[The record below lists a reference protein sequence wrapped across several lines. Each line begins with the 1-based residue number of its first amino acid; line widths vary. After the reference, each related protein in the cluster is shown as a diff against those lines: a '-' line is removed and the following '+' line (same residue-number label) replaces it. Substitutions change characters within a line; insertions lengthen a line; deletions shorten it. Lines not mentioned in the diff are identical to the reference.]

1 MLVAPFILGLMRKD
15 KNDACG
21 SRNCKDGARS
31 MRMVPF
37 VSGVYPEVPPSGIT
51 FTVRLVLLIATGLPP
66 DWKRAFDGTI
76 DIVVLYR
83 AVCGWYV
90 YSTYIFFQTE

>member
-1 MLVAPFILGLMRKD
+1 
-15 KNDACG
+15 
-21 SRNCKDGARS
+21 
-31 MRMVPF
+31 
-37 VSGVYPEVPPSGIT
+37 
-51 FTVRLVLLIATGLPP
+51 VLLIATGLPP